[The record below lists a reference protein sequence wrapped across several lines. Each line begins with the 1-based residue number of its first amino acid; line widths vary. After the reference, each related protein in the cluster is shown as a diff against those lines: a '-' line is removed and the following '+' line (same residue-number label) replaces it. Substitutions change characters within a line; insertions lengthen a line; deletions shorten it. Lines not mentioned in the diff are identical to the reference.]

1 MGRTSQ
7 LIVGPG
13 MFRLL
18 LALAVVANHVTK
30 LQSGLAAVLLFFV
43 LSGYWGAD
51 LWEKTPGPN
60 RLATFYLNRFLRI
73 WPLYLAVML
82 VCAAIRNRVP
92 GFSEFFLFGAASLP
106 YPHMIGTEWS
116 LDVEVQFYALLP
128 VLGLLAART
137 PRWLLIAVVAS
148 IAWLGWRF
156 EVATGVVT
164 IAKFL
169 PAFAIG
175 MALQRSQWSPDDR
188 TASISLT
195 VFIALAAIQGWW
207 WEMHAPAMHALFQGW
222 DDDALAAVWVAPL
235 LPYVAAS
242 LHRSSDAED
251 RVRGDLSYPLYLV
264 HLPVLIIFQ
273 EIYDWR
279 TEFGV
284 LTLLALMAMFTAT
297 FWLGVDRPAERFR
310 KAFLASRPLARRYR
324 PAVSS

>member
-1 MGRTSQ
+1 MERTSK

-43 LSGYWGAD
+43 LSGYWVAD
-51 LWEKTPGPN
+51 LWSKTPEPN
-60 RLATFYLNRFLRI
+60 RVATFYLNRVLRI

-82 VCAAIRNRVP
+82 VCAAVRNRVP
-92 GFSEFFLFGAASLP
+92 GFSELFLFGAASLP

-128 VLGLLAART
+128 MLGLLAART
-137 PRWLLIAVVAS
+137 PRPLLVLLVAA

-156 EVATGVVT
+156 ELATGIVN

-175 MALQRSQWSPDDR
+175 MALQRTQWSPDDR

-195 VFIALAAIQGWW
+195 VFIALAAIQGWL
-207 WEMHAPAMHALFQGW
+207 WEVHSAPMHVLFHGW
-222 DDDALAAVWVAPL
+222 DDDALAAVWIAPL
-235 LPYVAAS
+235 IPYVAAS
-242 LHRSSDAED
+242 LHRPSDADD

-264 HLPVLIIFQ
+264 HLPVLLAFQ
-273 EIYDWR
+273 EIYNWR

-284 LTLLALMAMFTAT
+284 LALLALMAMFTAA
-297 FWLGVDRPAERFR
+297 FWLAVDRPAERFR
-310 KAFLASRPLARRYR
+310 KAFLATHPLARRYR
-324 PAVSS
+324 APISS